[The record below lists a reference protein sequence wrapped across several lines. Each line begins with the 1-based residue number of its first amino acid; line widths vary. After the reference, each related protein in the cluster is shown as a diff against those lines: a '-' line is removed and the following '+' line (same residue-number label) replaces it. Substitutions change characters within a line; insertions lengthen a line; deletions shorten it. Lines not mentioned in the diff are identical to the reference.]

1 MVPGSGFT
9 PYKAEGAKVSGGIVE
24 DLGRRLKRGDV

>member
-9 PYKAEGAKVSGGIVE
+9 PYKAEGAKVSVRARAWGM
-24 DLGRRLKRGDV
+24 KRGDV